1 MLVVV
6 DEEKT
11 KRALKYVNEM
21 SNSEFLELCYDFYNY
36 NHGGDNKENGAYN
49 KALEYLNLW
58 SEPSALEIDIYK
70 KAHETFDKIVLML
83 LEDDIKRYLNYEV

>member
-58 SEPSALEIDIYK
+58 SEPSALEIAIYK
-70 KAHETFDKIVLML
+70 KAHETFNKIVLML

>member
-1 MLVVV
+1 MIAI
-6 DEEKT
+6 DKGKI

-36 NHGGDNKENGAYN
+36 SHSGNNRENGAYN

-58 SEPSALEIDIYK
+58 SEPAALKFAIYE
-70 KAHETFDKIVLML
+70 KAHKTFDKIVLML
-83 LEDDIKRYLNYEV
+83 LEDDVKRYLNYEV

>member
-11 KRALKYVNEM
+11 KRVRKYIDEM
-21 SNSEFLELCYDFYNY
+21 SSSELLELCYDFYNY
-36 NHGGDNKENGAYN
+36 SHGGNNKENGAYN

-58 SEPSALEIDIYK
+58 SDPSALEIAIYK

>member
-58 SEPSALEIDIYK
+58 SDPSVLEIAIYK

>member
-58 SEPSALEIDIYK
+58 SEPSALEIAIYK
-70 KAHETFDKIVLML
+70 KAHETFDEIVLML

>member
-11 KRALKYVNEM
+11 KRALKCVNEM

-58 SEPSALEIDIYK
+58 SEPSALEIAIYK

>member
-58 SEPSALEIDIYK
+58 SEPSAFEIAIYK

>member
-58 SEPSALEIDIYK
+58 SEPSALEIAIYK

-83 LEDDIKRYLNYEV
+83 LEDDIKRYLNYVV

>member
-36 NHGGDNKENGAYN
+36 NHGGNNKENGAYN
-49 KALEYLNLW
+49 KALEYLW
-58 SEPSALEIDIYK
+58 SEPSALEIAIYK

>member
-58 SEPSALEIDIYK
+58 SEPSALEIAIYK

-83 LEDDIKRYLNYEV
+83 LDDDIKRYLNYEV